1 MIYAMLA
8 QVREPFEKLV
18 NNPFRFVLVAIA
30 APSDLVEDCPI
41 EQLKDQVNLVVLVQN
56 FN

>member
-1 MIYAMLA
+1 
-8 QVREPFEKLV
+8 VRKPFKKLV
-18 NNPFRFVLVAIA
+18 NDPFCFVLVAIA
-30 APSDLVEDCPI
+30 APSDLVKHCSV